1 MNEDKTT
8 GLETGRWER
17 EAARLPRDIKPQRD
31 LWPDI
36 AARIDSRQ
44 PISAGRRWR
53 VGGALAAAV
62 ALVALSSVTTLWMSQ
77 RGTEAEFSQV
87 VPSPDSNRSDIQTAD
102 VQAAFGPDHELG
114 PRYRLAR
121 NALTTDL
128 DARLQALPP
137 GTRKVVEQNSQ
148 QIRGAVTE
156 INQALADD
164 PGNALLQQLLM
175 ATYQDE
181 LAVLTE
187 MNRIAR
193 SLPTR
198 TEI

>member
-1 MNEDKTT
+1 MNENRTT
-8 GLETGRWER
+8 GSEAARWER
-17 EAARLPRDIKPQRD
+17 EASRLPLDITPQRD

-36 AARIDSRQ
+36 AARISSEQ
-44 PISAGRRWR
+44 SAPMRRTWR

-62 ALVALSSVTTLWMSQ
+62 ALVALSSLTTLWLAQ
-77 RGTEAEFSQV
+77 RGSDAEFSQV
-87 VPSPDSNRSDIQTAD
+87 VPPTMEAGAEPR
-102 VQAAFGPDHELG
+102 AAFGPDHELG
-114 PRYRLAR
+114 PRYRRAR
-121 NALTTDL
+121 NELTMDL

-137 GTRKVVEQNSQ
+137 ATRKVVEHNLQ

-156 INQALADD
+156 INQALAED

>member
-1 MNEDKTT
+1 MSEDKTI
-8 GLETGRWER
+8 GSEAGRWER
-17 EAARLPRDIKPQRD
+17 EAARLPLDITPQRD
-31 LWPDI
+31 LWPGI
-36 AARIDSRQ
+36 EARISSEQ
-44 PISAGRRWR
+44 SAPMRRKWR

-62 ALVALSSVTTLWMSQ
+62 ALVALSSLTTLWLAQQGSDV
-77 RGTEAEFSQV
+77 ELSQV
-87 VPSPDSNRSDIQTAD
+87 VPPAAETRAEPL
-102 VQAAFGPDHELG
+102 AAFGPDHELG
-114 PRYRLAR
+114 PRYRRAR
-121 NALTTDL
+121 NQLTVDL
-128 DARLQALPP
+128 DARMQALPP
-137 GTRKVVEQNSQ
+137 ATREVVEQNLQ
-148 QIRGAVTE
+148 QIRRAVTE
-156 INQALADD
+156 INQALAED